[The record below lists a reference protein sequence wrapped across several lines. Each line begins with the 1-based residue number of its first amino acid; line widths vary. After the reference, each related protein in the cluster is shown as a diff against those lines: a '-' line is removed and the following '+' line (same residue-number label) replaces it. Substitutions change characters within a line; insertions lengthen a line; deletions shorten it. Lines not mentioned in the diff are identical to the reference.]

1 MYDEPS
7 LFHSSSFGEAR
18 PAASVRSDFECQ
30 LGFVD
35 RLEQLPSPEFASPE
49 CASPRYRCLD
59 ENSSSVG
66 VGDLDHGFKRLRWN
80 PYRSTTKL

>member
-30 LGFVD
+30 PGFVD
-35 RLEQLPSPEFASPE
+35 RLEQLPSPECANLEF
-49 CASPRYRCLD
+49 ASPRYRCLD
-59 ENSSSVG
+59 ETSSSVG

-80 PYRSTTKL
+80 PYRFASKL